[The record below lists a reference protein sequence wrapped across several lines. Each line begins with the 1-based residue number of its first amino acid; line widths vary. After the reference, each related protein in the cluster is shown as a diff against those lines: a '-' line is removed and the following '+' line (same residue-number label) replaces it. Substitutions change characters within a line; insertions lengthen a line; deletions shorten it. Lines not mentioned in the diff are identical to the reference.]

1 MSGKR
6 EPGISI
12 CPTVKL
18 NLVNDAVCGGASS
31 QGTGATLYGG
41 ILGIEVELTDT
52 QVYYDS
58 DVGTLLGGR
67 YQYVQINA
75 NGTASPARGL
85 AAFWDDPD
93 TWLVSADAGDGN
105 FAGVFLNAV
114 DLGHFGWIQK
124 SGKATCLFAVG
135 QTPAVKLIV
144 CTTSG
149 ANTFDALADG
159 TAITTTNL
167 KLWVGRCKE
176 LADKDNFGVVELLP
190 GIMDTPF

>member
-12 CPTVKL
+12 CPTAKL
-18 NLVNDAVCGGASS
+18 NLVNDDVCGGASN

-41 ILGIEVELTDT
+41 ILGIEVELTDR

-58 DVGTLLGGR
+58 DVGTLYGGR
-67 YQYVQINA
+67 YQYVQTLA
-75 NGTASPARGL
+75 SATATPARGE
-85 AAFWDDPD
+85 AAFWSDPD
-93 TWLVSADAGDGN
+93 NWVVSGDAGDGN
-105 FAGVFLNAV
+105 FAGVFLNTITS
-114 DLGHFGWIQK
+114 GNFGWIQK
-124 SGKATCLFAVG
+124 SGIATCKFGAG
-135 QTPAVKLIV
+135 TPAAKLIV
-144 CTTSG
+144 ATTSG

-167 KLWVGRCKE
+167 KLWVGRCKAA
-176 LADKDNFGVVELLP
+176 ADQNDYGLVELLP